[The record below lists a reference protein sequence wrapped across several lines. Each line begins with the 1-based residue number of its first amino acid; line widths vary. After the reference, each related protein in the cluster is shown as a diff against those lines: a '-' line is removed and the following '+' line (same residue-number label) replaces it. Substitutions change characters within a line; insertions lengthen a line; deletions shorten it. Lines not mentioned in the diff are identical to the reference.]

1 MKKTKKM
8 LEKAE
13 YDIYR
18 KDIENRNLS
27 ERKERTAD
35 NQTINNNSVK
45 DMRFTKEEAE
55 NIARIIA
62 EDITDQ
68 KNRV

>member
-1 MKKTKKM
+1 M

-68 KNRV
+68 KNKV